1 MLKRIRFFLCLCGLP
16 GLAALWFAFA
26 IPAAH
31 AAGPAID
38 VFGRPVQSGSA
49 GASAA
54 GTTPAEP
61 GVSAVPDMPQPKQPA
76 FVLPEPVR
84 EVLVTGI
91 VWQGKLNARIEDA
104 AAQLRRD
111 STPRTWF
118 TLLLMSF
125 AYGVLH
131 AIGPGHGKLV
141 ISTYLGSRRA
151 RVKHAMLLSGWTAL
165 VQAMSAIVLVV
176 GVASLAKA
184 GVANVLSQA
193 EALEVVSYAL
203 LCIAGGW
210 TLWTAF
216 SRADCCFDP
225 AAIQLVPK
233 QRRAKLL
240 PTDST
245 QGEAAYLGAKLTLRP
260 SGRSAGFAPTSA
272 RTTRFSQIFS
282 TGLAAGVR
290 PCVGAIFVLVAAVAA
305 RMPLVGVAATLAMAT
320 GVAITVTLVGLGAL
334 GANRLLLRASRYR
347 SRVQTLQRVFSISGA
362 LLIVLFAA
370 AQMALLLSGYVQPTL
385 A

>member
-1 MLKRIRFFLCLCGLP
+1 
-16 GLAALWFAFA
+16 
-26 IPAAH
+26 
-31 AAGPAID
+31 
-38 VFGRPVQSGSA
+38 
-49 GASAA
+49 
-54 GTTPAEP
+54 
-61 GVSAVPDMPQPKQPA
+61 
-76 FVLPEPVR
+76 
-84 EVLVTGI
+84 
-91 VWQGKLNARIEDA
+91 
-104 AAQLRRD
+104 
-111 STPRTWF
+111 
-118 TLLLMSF
+118 MSF

>member
-1 MLKRIRFFLCLCGLP
+1 MLKRARLLISLTCLPALAMSCFF
-16 GLAALWFAFA
+16 FA

-31 AAGPAID
+31 AAGPAVD
-38 VFGRPVQSGSA
+38 VFGRPVQAA
-49 GASAA
+49 GANAA
-54 GTTPAEP
+54 AAHVTPA
-61 GVSAVPDMPQPKQPA
+61 VTPA
-76 FVLPEPVR
+76 PAKPPALSLPEPVR
-84 EVLVTGI
+84 AVLAAGI
-91 VWQGKLNARIEDA
+91 VWQGRLNARIEDA
-104 AAQLRRD
+104 AARLRND
-111 STPRTWF
+111 ATPRTWL

-141 ISTYLGSRRA
+141 IGAWLGSRRA
-151 RVKHAMLLSGWTAL
+151 RVTHAVVLSGWTAL
-165 VQAMSAIVLVV
+165 VQALSAIVLVI
-176 GVASLAKA
+176 GAASIARA

-193 EALEVVSYAL
+193 ETLEVVSYVL

-225 AAIQLVPK
+225 TAVELVPK
-233 QRRAKLL
+233 RRAMARLSSE
-240 PTDST
+240 ST
-245 QGEAAYLGAKLTLRP
+245 PSEAAYLGAKLSLRP
-260 SGRSAGFAPTSA
+260 RGSGAGFAAA
-272 RTTRFSQIFS
+272 RGPVYSQIFS

-305 RMPLVGVAATLAMAT
+305 RMPLVGVAASLAMAA
-320 GVAITVTLVGLGAL
+320 GVAVTVTLIGLGAL
-334 GANRLLLRASRYR
+334 GVNRMLLRASRFR
-347 SRVQTLQRVFSISGA
+347 SRIQTVQRVFAMCGA

-370 AQMALLLSGYVQPTL
+370 AQVALLLSGYVQPSL

>member
-1 MLKRIRFFLCLCGLP
+1 MLKRVRFFIGLCSLPALATLGLI
-16 GLAALWFAFA
+16 F
-26 IPAAH
+26 IVPAAH
-31 AAGPAID
+31 AAGAAVD
-38 VFGRPVQSGSA
+38 VFGRPVQAA

-54 GTTPAEP
+54 AGSHAAPSATAAVAAAEVPA
-61 GVSAVPDMPQPKQPA
+61 AKPA

-84 EVLVTGI
+84 EVLAAGI

-104 AAQLRRD
+104 AAQLRKD
-111 STPRTWF
+111 ATPRTWL

-141 ISTYLGSRRA
+141 ISTYLGSRQA
-151 RVKHAMLLSGWTAL
+151 RVTHAVLLSGWTAL
-165 VQAMSAIVLVV
+165 VQALSAIVLVV
-176 GVASLAKA
+176 GVASIAKA

-193 EALEVVSYAL
+193 ETLEVVSYAL

-210 TLWTAF
+210 TLWTAV
-216 SRADCCFDP
+216 SREDCCFDP
-225 AAIQLVPK
+225 TAVELVPK
-233 QRRAKLL
+233 PRLIRRLRAA
-240 PTDST
+240 PMQHES
-245 QGEAAYLGAKLTLRP
+245 AYLGARLTLR
-260 SGRSAGFAPTSA
+260 SRGGAGFAAA
-272 RTTRFSQIFS
+272 RGGPVFSQIFS

-305 RMPLVGVAATLAMAT
+305 RMPLVGVAASLAMAA
-320 GVAITVTLVGLGAL
+320 GVAITVTLVALGAL
-334 GANRLLLRASRYR
+334 GANRILLRASRYR
-347 SRVQTLQRVFSISGA
+347 SHVQTVQRVFAIGGA

-370 AQMALLLSGYVQPTL
+370 AQVALLLSGYVQPSL